1 MRAGCRYDLCTRT
14 ARTRHVTRVKRSCF
28 VIIDCHV
35 HLNRYEPEEPESLS
49 DRYAILKSEMELH
62 GIDYAM
68 VLSSYRVTEE
78 RPSVRD
84 ILDVVGHDEQIGV
97 VAGVSYMTYSST
109 DLADLRVLLRERR
122 VIGLK
127 LYPGYEAFY
136 VHDARMRVVYELAAE
151 FDVPVMIHT
160 GDTYNPRGKVKYAH
174 PLEVDEVAV
183 DFPDVTFV
191 ICHLGNPW
199 VTDAMEVIYKNANV
213 VGDVSGFTLGR
224 FEERFEQYMLQQIRS
239 VVAFA
244 GDPSSLLFGTDWPI
258 CDIGSYVRFVRQLGL
273 SDEEME
279 LVFWRNTARIFR
291 LPFVDAEEAAQPPSE
306 AMPRPGGR
314 GSSPL
319 AEARRRPFEKEI
331 DIP

>member
-1 MRAGCRYDLCTRT
+1 
-14 ARTRHVTRVKRSCF
+14 

-35 HLNRYEPEEPESLS
+35 HLNRYEPEEPAALR
-49 DRYAILKSEMELH
+49 DRYALLKSEMERN
-62 GIDYAM
+62 GVDYAM
-68 VLSSYRVTEE
+68 VLSSYRVSEE
-78 RPSVRD
+78 RPSLHE
-84 ILDVVGHDEQIGV
+84 IIDVVGGDSQIGV
-97 VAGVSYMTYSST
+97 VAGVSYMNYSST
-109 DLADLRVLLRERR
+109 DLADLRVMLRERS

-136 VHDARMRVVYELAAE
+136 VHDARLRVVYELAGE
-151 FDVPVMIHT
+151 FDVPVMIHA

-213 VGDVSGFTLGR
+213 VGDISGFTLGR
-224 FEERFEQYMLQQIRS
+224 FEERFEQYMLQQIRQ

-258 CDIGSYVRFVRQLGL
+258 CDIGSYIRFVHQLGL
-273 SDEEME
+273 SDDELE

-291 LPFVDAEEAAQPPSE
+291 LPFAAAAEAAAE
-306 AMPRPGGR
+306 AEHDARLARPGAAIGLPVA
-314 GSSPL
+314 G
-319 AEARRRPFEKEI
+319 RRRPFEKEI
-331 DIP
+331 DEA